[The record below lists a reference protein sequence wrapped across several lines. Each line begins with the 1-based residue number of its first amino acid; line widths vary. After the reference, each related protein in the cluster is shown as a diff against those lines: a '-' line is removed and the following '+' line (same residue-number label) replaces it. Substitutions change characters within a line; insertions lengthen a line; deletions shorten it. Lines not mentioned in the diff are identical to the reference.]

1 METQEPEDPLERFN
15 RLLKSEAETRM
26 DIPVEKP
33 AAPDSP
39 DKAASPG
46 SPTAPVDP
54 NIPVE
59 SDEPVSPDEPVDPDG
74 SSKSV
79 PSDAPV
85 TPTTTP
91 RPAYRPALDGNNMP
105 LPRRVDEIDMNATR
119 VSPSA
124 FNSPSKSV
132 TTQRSKTRKG
142 EGNLLKK
149 NPRKKMGCILR
160 SMIIMVFSIVAL
172 GLILTALAI
181 YQYFTVAATLPSVDD
196 LKTHASQFE
205 TTRILDRNGNLLY
218 EILDPN
224 AGRRTYIPL
233 DKISPYVVAATIA
246 TEDKGFYS
254 HPGFDVFAIVRA
266 YWQNATSGVTIS
278 GASTITQQVAR
289 ALLMTAEERSEQS
302 YGRKMRE
309 AILAAEITRRYSKD
323 DILELYLNEFNYA
336 NLAYGIEA
344 AAETYFGKSAEN
356 LNLAESSFL
365 AGLPQAPSVYDIF
378 TNRDATLQRHQQV
391 LILMYELS
399 QETNCI
405 YVSNSMQ
412 KICVGVTEAA
422 MAASEMDKYP
432 FKPSYVYM
440 RYPHWVQ
447 YVRSQLEQL
456 YDPQTIYR
464 SGFTVT
470 TTLDPGLQ
478 DQAQQ
483 MVSNQIISLADL
495 HVTNGALVSIR
506 PATGEILT
514 MIGSA
519 DFYNIS
525 ISGQVNM
532 ATSQTR
538 QPGSSIKPIT
548 YAAAFEKGW
557 TPSTL
562 IWDVPSEFPPS
573 GNVDDP
579 RDPYIPVNYDGKF
592 HGPVTVRTALSNSYN
607 IPAVKTL
614 QYIGIYDDPS
624 TSEPEGMIG
633 MATRLGLTSLTR
645 NDYGL
650 SLTLGGGEVSL
661 LEMTGAFSV
670 FANGGKRI
678 PPVAILNITDF
689 NGDVIYD
696 YEPPAGEQVIRS
708 QHAYLISS
716 ILSDTEART
725 PMFGRNSILELPFQA
740 AAKTGTTND
749 FRDNWTLGYTPDVV
763 VGVWVGNADYTPM
776 VNTTGLSGAAPIWAQ
791 FMQVAVQQL
800 TGGNPTPFL
809 RPSGI
814 VDMVI
819 CAVSGTEPSSYC
831 PNQRSEV
838 FASDQPPL
846 PASQDLWQNLDID
859 TWTGLR
865 ASDECKESVTRHLSL
880 NVPDDGGRN
889 WILGTSQGQNWAREL
904 GFTDTIVFSPN
915 RPCNAGDPHPQ
926 MAFVS
931 PKENDVV
938 STNPLEMFIIANATS
953 NFRSFQLEYGKG
965 RSPSEWFLLVPETMN
980 PASSDNSV
988 VTWDLTDI
996 QTNWVTIRMYLTSA
1010 DGHYAEKIIRFQLD
1024 IPTPTPTPTA
1034 TATRTPRP
1042 TKTATAT
1049 PTATATA
1056 TSTATK
1062 TRKPKPTNTSLPT
1075 TTDTG

>member
-1 METQEPEDPLERFN
+1 MDTQEPEDPLERFN
-15 RLLKSEAETRM
+15 RLIKSEAETRL

-33 AAPDSP
+33 VTPAVP
-39 DKAASPG
+39 
-46 SPTAPVDP
+46 PTPA
-54 NIPVE
+54 E
-59 SDEPVSPDEPVDPDG
+59 SDTEVTSN
-74 SSKSV
+74 
-79 PSDAPV
+79 APV
-85 TPTTTP
+85 TPSTSP

-105 LPRRVDEIDMNATR
+105 LPRRVDEIDLNATR

-124 FNSPSKSV
+124 FNPPSRPILTQPSPP
-132 TTQRSKTRKG
+132 RKG
-142 EGNLLKK
+142 GGKPPKK
-149 NPRKKMGCILR
+149 NWRNNMGCFLR
-160 SMIIMVFSIVAL
+160 TIITMVFVVVAI
-172 GLILTALAI
+172 GLLLSALAI

-266 YWQNATSGVTIS
+266 YWQNASSGETIS

-289 ALLMTAEERSEQS
+289 ALLMTADERNQQS

-344 AAETYFGKSAEN
+344 AAETYFNKSAEN

-378 TNRDATLQRHQQV
+378 TNREGTLQRQQQV
-391 LILMYELS
+391 LILMYQLS

-405 YVSNSMQ
+405 YVSNSVQ

-422 MAASEMDKYP
+422 MAASDIERYP
-432 FKPSYVYM
+432 FTPSYINM

-447 YVRSQLEQL
+447 FVRSQLEQQ

-478 DQAQQ
+478 DLAQQ
-483 MVSNQIISLADL
+483 MVSNQIASLADL
-495 HVTNGALVSIR
+495 HVTNGALVGIR
-506 PATGEILT
+506 PSTGEILT
-514 MIGSA
+514 MVGSA
-519 DFYNIS
+519 DFYNAS

-532 ATSQTR
+532 STSPTR

-548 YAAAFEKGW
+548 YLAAFEKGW

-573 GNVDDP
+573 GNIDDP
-579 RDPYIPVNYDGKF
+579 REPYIPVNYDGKF
-592 HGPVTVRTALSNSYN
+592 HGPVTVRTALSNSFN
-607 IPAVKTL
+607 VPAVKTL
-614 QYIGIYDDPS
+614 QFVGIYDDPN
-624 TSEPEGMIG
+624 TPEAEGMIG
-633 MATRLGLTSLTR
+633 MATKLGLTTLTR

-670 FANGGKRI
+670 FANKGRRI
-678 PPVAILNITDF
+678 PPVAILKITEF
-689 NGDVIYD
+689 NGDVIYE
-696 YEPPAGEQVIRS
+696 YEPPTGEQVIRAE
-708 QHAYLISS
+708 HAYLISS
-716 ILSDTEART
+716 ILSDNEARA
-725 PMFGRNSILELPFQA
+725 PMFGYNSTLALPFQV

-749 FRDNWTLGYTPDVV
+749 FRDNWTLGYTPDVA

-776 VNTTGLSGAAPIWAQ
+776 QNTTGLSGAAPIWAQ
-791 FMQVAVQQL
+791 FMQSAVQQL

-809 RPSGI
+809 RPNGI
-814 VDMVI
+814 VDTVI
-819 CAVSGTEPSSYC
+819 CTTSGTEPSSYC
-831 PNQRSEV
+831 PNQRNEI

-846 PASQDLWQNLDID
+846 PANQDLWQNLEID

-880 NVPDDGGRN
+880 NVSDEWARK
-889 WILGTSQGQNWAREL
+889 WILGNPQGQEWAREL
-904 GFTDTIVFSPN
+904 GFTETIYFSPN
-915 RPCNAGDPHPQ
+915 RACKADDSHPQ

-931 PKENDVV
+931 PAENDVI
-938 STNPLEMFIIANATS
+938 SSSPLEMYIVANSTS
-953 NFRSFQLEYGKG
+953 NFRSFRMEYGEG
-965 RSPSEWFLLVPETMN
+965 RGPSEWFVLVPENKN
-980 PASSDNSV
+980 PANSDHSV
-988 VTWDLTDI
+988 VNWDLSDI
-996 QTNWVTIRMYLTSA
+996 RSEWVTIRLYLTST
-1010 DGHYAEKIIRFQLD
+1010 DGHHAEKLFRLQLNL
-1024 IPTPTPTPTA
+1024 PTPTPTPTE
-1034 TATRTPRP
+1034 TATMTPSP
-1042 TKTATAT
+1042 TGTATVTSTSTVTSTVTKTPTPTATFTAT
-1049 PTATATA
+1049 PTFT
-1056 TSTATK
+1056 
-1062 TRKPKPTNTSLPT
+1062 PT
-1075 TTDTG
+1075 TP

>member
-15 RLLKSEAETRM
+15 RLINSEAETRI
-26 DIPVEKP
+26 DIPVESPASSPASVP
-33 AAPDSP
+33 AA
-39 DKAASPG
+39 K
-46 SPTAPVDP
+46 P
-54 NIPVE
+54 NGEVT
-59 SDEPVSPDEPVDPDG
+59 
-74 SSKSV
+74 
-79 PSDAPV
+79 SDAPA
-85 TPTTTP
+85 TPATSP
-91 RPAYRPALDGNNMP
+91 RPAYRPALDENNMP
-105 LPRRVDEIDMNATR
+105 LPRRVDEIDLNATR
-119 VSPSA
+119 VTPSA
-124 FNSPSKSV
+124 FNPPSRPV
-132 TTQRSKTRKG
+132 LTQPTITKRDADKPP
-142 EGNLLKK
+142 KK
-149 NPRKKMGCILR
+149 NRRNKMGCFLR
-160 SMIIMVFSIVAL
+160 TIIIMVFVVVAI
-172 GLILTALAI
+172 GLLLSALAI

-254 HPGFDVFAIVRA
+254 HPGFDVFAIIRA
-266 YWQNATSGVTIS
+266 YWQNATSGETIS

-289 ALLMTAEERSEQS
+289 ALLMTADERSQQS

-309 AILAAEITRRYSKD
+309 AILAAEITRRYSKN

-336 NLAYGIEA
+336 NMSYGIEA
-344 AAETYFGKSAEN
+344 AAETYFNKSAEN

-378 TNRDATLQRHQQV
+378 TNREGTLQRQQQV
-391 LILMYELS
+391 LILMYQLS

-422 MAASEMDKYP
+422 MAASDMEKYP
-432 FKPSYVYM
+432 FTPTYVNM

-447 YVRSQLEQL
+447 YVRSQLEKL

-483 MVSNQIISLADL
+483 MVSSQIASLADL
-495 HVTNGALVSIR
+495 HVTNGALVSMR

-519 DFYNIS
+519 DFYNVG

-532 ATSQTR
+532 ATSPTR

-548 YAAAFEKGW
+548 YLAAFEKGW

-573 GNVDDP
+573 GNIDDP
-579 RDPYIPVNYDGKF
+579 RDPYIPVNYDGKY
-592 HGPVTVRTALSNSYN
+592 HGPVTVRTALANSFN
-607 IPAVKTL
+607 VPAVKAL
-614 QYIGIYDDPS
+614 QFVSIYDDPN
-624 TSEPEGMIG
+624 TPAMEGMIG
-633 MATRLGLTSLTR
+633 MATKLGLTTLTR

-661 LEMTGAFSV
+661 LEMTSAFSV
-670 FANGGKRI
+670 IANKGKQI
-678 PPVAILNITDF
+678 PPVAILKIVDF
-689 NGDVIYD
+689 NGNVL
-696 YEPPAGEQVIRS
+696 YEYQPPAGEQVIRAE
-708 QHAYLISS
+708 HAYLISS
-716 ILSDTEART
+716 ILSDNEARA
-725 PMFGRNSILELPFQA
+725 PMFGYNSVLALPFQV

-749 FRDNWTLGYTPDVV
+749 FRDNWTLGYTPDLA

-776 VNTTGLSGAAPIWAQ
+776 QNTTGLSGAAPIWAQ
-791 FMQVAVQQL
+791 YMQTAIQQL

-809 RPSGI
+809 RPNGI
-814 VDMVI
+814 VDTVI
-819 CAVSGTEPSSYC
+819 CTTSGTEPSPYC

-846 PASQDLWQNLDID
+846 PASQDLWQNLEID

-865 ASDECKESVTRHLSL
+865 VSEECKESVTRHLSL
-880 NVPDDGGRN
+880 NVPDEWGRK
-889 WILGTSQGQNWAREL
+889 WILGNPQGQEWAREL
-904 GFTDTIVFSPN
+904 GFSDTIYFSPK
-915 RPCNAGDPHPQ
+915 RACKADDPHPQ
-926 MAFVS
+926 MTLVS
-931 PKENDVV
+931 PEENAIISISPVE
-938 STNPLEMFIIANATS
+938 LFIVANATA
-953 NFRSFQLEYGKG
+953 NFKSFRMEYGKG
-965 RSPSEWFLLVPETMN
+965 RNPTEWFELVPETGN
-980 PASSDNSV
+980 PVNSDQPV
-988 VTWDLTDI
+988 VSWDLSDI
-996 QTNWVTIRMYLTSA
+996 QSDWVTIRLYMTST
-1010 DGHYAEKIIRFQLD
+1010 DGHHAEKLFRLQLNL
-1024 IPTPTPTPTA
+1024 PTPTPTPTE
-1034 TATRTPRP
+1034 TATMTPS
-1042 TKTATAT
+1042 
-1049 PTATATA
+1049 A
-1056 TSTATK
+1056 TSTATA
-1062 TRKPKPTNTSLPT
+1062 T
-1075 TTDTG
+1075 TTPTPTSTSTPTFTATTP